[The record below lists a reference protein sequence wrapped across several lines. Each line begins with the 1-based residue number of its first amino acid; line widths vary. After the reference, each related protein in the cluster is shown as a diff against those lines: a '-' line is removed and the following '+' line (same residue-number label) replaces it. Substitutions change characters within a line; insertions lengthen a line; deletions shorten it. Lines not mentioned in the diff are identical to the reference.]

1 MGPERHSR
9 AIFLPIAPGYSPPLV
24 IESVSRRLD
33 TSCSFAHNIRCLVQ
47 GYSSGG
53 AMDRFAH
60 APLMPGDIEGYGV
73 TAQMAR
79 RIDRMRVA
87 SE

>member
-1 MGPERHSR
+1 M
-9 AIFLPIAPGYSPPLV
+9 AL
-24 IESVSRRLD
+24 
-33 TSCSFAHNIRCLVQ
+33 CSFARNVRSLVQ

-60 APLMPGDIEGYGV
+60 APLMPGDIERYGV
-73 TAQMAR
+73 AAQMAR

>member
-1 MGPERHSR
+1 MALR
-9 AIFLPIAPGYSPPLV
+9 
-24 IESVSRRLD
+24 
-33 TSCSFAHNIRCLVQ
+33 SFARNVRSLVQ

-60 APLMPGDIEGYGV
+60 APLMPGDIEEYGV
-73 TAQMAR
+73 AAETAR
-79 RIDRMRVA
+79 RIDRMGVA